1 MKTFAAIFSADIVT
15 TIEFILVMKQ
25 EFQKYPRKQI
35 NS

>member
-1 MKTFAAIFSADIVT
+1 MKTFAASLSAGMVT
-15 TIEFILVMKQ
+15 TIEFILAMKQ